1 MSDAAPAQPTDKKPA
16 PAADEPAS
24 QTLNR
29 FMLKLKYSFY
39 SALVFFLFANP
50 ETYRVVQRVVG
61 RKATIIS
68 EAGAPTSTGFFIQ
81 TGLFFTTM
89 LGLMMLP
96 SY

>member
-1 MSDAAPAQPTDKKPA
+1 MSDTAKPADKKS
-16 PAADEPAS
+16 DEPVG

-61 RKATIIS
+61 RKANIIT
-68 EAGAPTSTGFFIQ
+68 EGGAPTSTGFFIQ
-81 TGLFFTTM
+81 TGLFFATI

>member
-1 MSDAAPAQPTDKKPA
+1 MVDAAQPTDKKPA
-16 PAADEPAS
+16 NEPTS
-24 QTLNR
+24 QTINR

-50 ETYRVVQRVVG
+50 ETYRVVQRLVG
-61 RKATIIS
+61 RRASIITDG
-68 EAGAPTSTGFFIQ
+68 GAPTSTGFFIQ
-81 TGLFFTTM
+81 TGLFFATM

>member
-16 PAADEPAS
+16 DEPTS

-50 ETYRVVQRVVG
+50 ETYRIVQRVVG
-61 RKATIIS
+61 RKATIIT

>member
-1 MSDAAPAQPTDKKPA
+1 MSDTAPAQPTDKKPA
-16 PAADEPAS
+16 NEPVG

-61 RKATIIS
+61 RRATIIS